1 MKKFLGLIAI
11 ISSLFTSEIVRC
23 ASGKSLRE
31 FADENIFRP
40 LGMANTHFNDDL
52 TAVVKNRVVS
62 YAPVGNGRFRQF
74 VKTIEAVGDGNLLT
88 TVEDLAKWD
97 QNFL

>member
-1 MKKFLGLIAI
+1 LLLIPG
-11 ISSLFTSEIVRC
+11 S
-23 ASGKSLRE
+23 
-31 FADENIFRP
+31 
-40 LGMANTHFNDDL
+40 
-52 TAVVKNRVVS
+52 
-62 YAPVGNGRFRQF
+62 RQF